1 MSREYPDW
9 ISSERAAEGKRVFA
23 GTIPF
28 ARMKRLSALLA
39 DGQGGEA
46 SFVAKFK
53 RDLDKRVV
61 IDLQVNAALPLLCQ
75 VSLEV
80 YDEYVNRHS
89 ELAVVENDSELDELP
104 ESYDAVVADNGR
116 LAFAGLVED
125 EILLDVPYF
134 PKKPGARKIE
144 FSEGEAG
151 FSDGVNTPGED
162 KQRPFA
168 ALQEMLE
175 RDKEN

>member
-9 ISSERAAEGKRVFA
+9 ISPERAAEGKRVFA

-39 DGQGGEA
+39 EGQDGEA

-53 RDLDKRVV
+53 RDLDNRVV
-61 IDLQVNAALPLLCQ
+61 IDLQVNGVLPLLCQ

-80 YDEYVNRHS
+80 YEEHVNRHG
-89 ELAVVENDSELDELP
+89 ELVVVENDSELDELP
-104 ESYDAVVADNGR
+104 AGYEAVVAENGR
-116 LAFAGLVED
+116 LAFAGLIED
-125 EILLDVPYF
+125 EILLGVPYF
-134 PKKPGARKIE
+134 PKRPGAQKIE
-144 FSEGEAG
+144 FSEGKTG
-151 FSDGVNTPGED
+151 FSDGVDPSGED

-168 ALQEMLE
+168 TLQEMLD
-175 RDKEN
+175 RNKQN